1 MISLFFD
8 NFILVSGFPH
18 SRLLLPPS
26 TLPSFPPCKS
36 ESSFPRS
43 FPVWW
48 LVLTGII
55 LWPRFETNHWS
66 LTGSPWAPQPKIIQD
81 LGNHWSL
88 AGSPWAT
95 QPKIIQDLGSQ
106 LFSREE
112 QSLTLLPICDW
123 LPVGTALCRPNAGSH
138 SCCETLSSLYSLS
151 SYLQS
156 LHSLCSVL
164 CDVPWTSEGRTN
176 DLFEQSWV
184 ICLHCNSL

>member
-36 ESSFPRS
+36 KSSFHVHVS
-43 FPVWW
+43 FCDP
-48 LVLTGII
+48 LILSRII

-66 LTGSPWAPQPKIIQD
+66 LV
-81 LGNHWSL
+81 
-88 AGSPWAT
+88 GSPWAT
-95 QPKIIQDLGSQ
+95 QPKAIQDLDSQ

-112 QSLTLLPICDW
+112 RSLTLLPICDW
-123 LPVGTALCRPNAGSH
+123 LLIGTALCRPNAGSH

-176 DLFEQSWV
+176 DLFRAEPRVVTCS
-184 ICLHCNSL
+184 